1 MKSMMAV
8 VCVFMM
14 DLAVADPLTDS
25 DVNFADS
32 IQKAVLHTGSRGG
45 GRVASANALAVL
57 SRTIPY
63 GRT

>member
-1 MKSMMAV
+1 MKSMIAV

-14 DLAVADPLTDS
+14 DLAVAVSLTDG
-25 DVNFADS
+25 DENFADS

-57 SRTIPY
+57 PRNIPY
-63 GRT
+63 VVT